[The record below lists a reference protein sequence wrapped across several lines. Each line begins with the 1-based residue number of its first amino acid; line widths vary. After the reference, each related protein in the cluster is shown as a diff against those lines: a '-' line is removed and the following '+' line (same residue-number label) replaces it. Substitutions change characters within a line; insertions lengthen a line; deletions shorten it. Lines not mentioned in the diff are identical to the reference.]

1 MLAPYIK
8 QSFRQI
14 MTQKLTSAIQI
25 VGLGIGLGSAV
36 LMLSF
41 ITHEYSFDTYHKNS
55 KSIYRIRYDK
65 DCSTPYIMGEAL
77 KSEIPEISNKFSI
90 YGVWN
95 VLLKK
100 NDEFIKEENFILA
113 DSSIFSMLDIPVK
126 AGNLRYLHQN
136 SNDLVI
142 SDKAAYKYFGNK
154 NPVGQPLE
162 VIISGNKINCNISGI
177 FKKFPSNSSIQ
188 AEFIGSI
195 KMVDLALA
203 SQTLNF
209 STGKQENK
217 PPDSWDKA
225 GFQTFFLISN
235 NKLISYIENK
245 ATLIC
250 QNANSKYDKKSKIYL
265 QPFTSMYLHSGELSN
280 INPLAESNLQSIR
293 IFEWIGL
300 LILIIAWFNYILLST
315 AETKSQL
322 KEIAWRCKS
331 LSATSSSYDCHNAA
345 LNPDGSG
352 RSNSRCCPGI
362 RMFRFSV
369 PDFGRKNYLL
379 LLPAL
384 KFVVP
389 FLLLLPRDA
398 KRNPRK
404 LVPVAALLLFAQFLE
419 LFVMVGPAIG
429 HGDQAAHAHLPIV
442 EIAATL
448 GFLGLFTLV
457 FGWALARH
465 DAVPL
470 NDPALLECL
479 EYHS

>member
-1 MLAPYIK
+1 
-8 QSFRQI
+8 
-14 MTQKLTSAIQI
+14 
-25 VGLGIGLGSAV
+25 
-36 LMLSF
+36 
-41 ITHEYSFDTYHKNS
+41 
-55 KSIYRIRYDK
+55 
-65 DCSTPYIMGEAL
+65 
-77 KSEIPEISNKFSI
+77 
-90 YGVWN
+90 
-95 VLLKK
+95 
-100 NDEFIKEENFILA
+100 
-113 DSSIFSMLDIPVK
+113 MLDIPVK

-225 GFQTFFLISN
+225 GFQTFFLINN

-322 KEIAWRCKS
+322 KEIACHKVNGASPFQMTKKAFTHSFIIS
-331 LSATSSSYDCHNAA
+331 LISLVPASIFAISSTLLISSS
-345 LNPDGSG
+345 
-352 RSNSRCCPGI
+352 RC
-362 RMFRFSV
+362 
-369 PDFGRKNYLL
+369 
-379 LLPAL
+379 LPAE
-384 KFVVP
+384 FM
-389 FLLLLPRDA
+389 FLIYRPGPLL
-398 KRNPRK
+398 
-404 LVPVAALLLFAQFLE
+404 
-419 LFVMVGPAIG
+419 
-429 HGDQAAHAHLPIV
+429 
-442 EIAATL
+442 
-448 GFLGLFTLV
+448 
-457 FGWALARH
+457 
-465 DAVPL
+465 
-470 NDPALLECL
+470 
-479 EYHS
+479 